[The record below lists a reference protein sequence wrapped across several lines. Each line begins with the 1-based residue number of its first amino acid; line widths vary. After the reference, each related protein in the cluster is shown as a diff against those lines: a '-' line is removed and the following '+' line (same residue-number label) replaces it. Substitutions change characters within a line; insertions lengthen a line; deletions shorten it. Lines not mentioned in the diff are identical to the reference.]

1 MPIIFYL
8 ADMNDIFE
16 TYRGLVLLFSVAVL
30 LLIIS
35 RHLFLPFFKKIAEK
49 SKNKFDDMLVE
60 RKTVER
66 AVHIVPA
73 IILYT
78 GLPHV
83 LPQDSFL
90 FQSLF
95 TLNNLYFIVVGFLV
109 YDSFLHAFADH
120 ILLHSQKQG
129 LPIQGVRQAALLVG
143 FLVCT
148 ILVVSQ
154 ITGKSPVILL
164 SGHGALAAVFML
176 IFRDPILGFTA
187 GVQIATF
194 DLVRTGDW
202 IEIPKENI
210 NGVVHSVSL
219 TSIRITNWDN
229 TTSVL
234 PAYSLV
240 STPFK
245 NWRLMQES
253 GRRRIQRA
261 LLIDARSLAPLTET
275 QILQLKENSLYRPVL
290 EELLAELSE
299 GESPLNLAAYR
310 LCISAFL
317 RTIPEIDTSR
327 TLIVRERESNGYGI
341 PLEIYLFTTYAKWVS
356 YEEFSASLAD
366 RLIARLSEF
375 GLRLY
380 QKI

>member
-1 MPIIFYL
+1 
-8 ADMNDIFE
+8 MNDIFE
-16 TYRGLVLLFSVAVL
+16 AYRGLLLLFLVAVL

-73 IILYT
+73 IILYM

-95 TLNNLYFIVVGFLV
+95 ALNNLYFIVVGFLV

-120 ILLHSQKQG
+120 ILLNSQKQG

-148 ILVVSQ
+148 ILVISQ

-164 SGHGALAAVFML
+164 SGLGALAAVFML

-210 NGVVHSVSL
+210 NGTVHSVSL

-275 QILQLKENSLYRPVL
+275 QIQQLKENSLYRPVL
-290 EELLAELSE
+290 EKFLDELSE
-299 GESPLNLAAYR
+299 NERPLNLAAYR
-310 LCISAFL
+310 LCISEFL